1 MHLKLSV
8 VVGGLFLFGC
18 TAERP
23 PLPTQGPRADVP
35 GVAACPI
42 LTDIDG
48 MLVQLFP
55 AGGLLNASLLD
66 QARQQFAEIQLL
78 LATGD
83 LPGAQ
88 SRALGFADF
97 TIKAYR
103 AAQLLDPNGPAP
115 PTTQEGVVQ
124 LIDAVFCFVSLPPT
138 GLSPDALGPTGESGA
153 SEVIGLLGGDLVTG
167 ERLAG
172 LRVPPNA
179 VSDAHLFVITRRD
192 DLALQGT
199 CLGTALPQY
208 PLCYEFFVLPETRFA
223 VPVTVVVCQLEPPPA
238 EPIHS
243 RLVLAHPDPSD
254 PAAIDFTTRAA
265 DPLGLVCTDAV
276 LLPGA
281 IGGVLRRVGAFA
293 ARLILPSP
301 LFASH
306 GGMGGSI
313 GAFGGGGSFVAV
325 DSAADLVVDSV
336 SHSPE
341 QPTSLDSITVT
352 AWVRNGTPVAAGAFD
367 VAFAIGG
374 GPSPAVALG
383 GLSGNAS
390 AAVSVTIGPRA
401 AGTYQDTVTVDA
413 TNAVVEVNET
423 NNSLTSGAYT
433 VSQAGL
439 FTAP

>member
-1 MHLKLSV
+1 MHLKLSI

-18 TAERP
+18 TVERP
-23 PLPTQGPRADVP
+23 PLPTQGPRADVL
-35 GVAACPI
+35 GVAACPL

-48 MLVQLFP
+48 MLAQLFP
-55 AGGLLNASLLD
+55 AGALLDESLLD

-88 SRALGFADF
+88 SGTLGFADF
-97 TIKAYR
+97 AIKAYR
-103 AAQLLDPNGPAP
+103 AARLLDPNGPAP
-115 PTTQEGVVQ
+115 PATQEVVVR
-124 LIDAVFCFVSLPPT
+124 LIDAVFCFVSLPAT

-179 VSDAHLFVITRRD
+179 VSDPHLFLITRRD

-199 CLGTALPQY
+199 CLSTALHQY

-223 VPVTVVVCQLEPPPA
+223 VPVTVVVCQLEPPPE
-238 EPIHS
+238 EPIRS

-254 PAAIDFTTRAA
+254 PAAIEFTTRAA
-265 DPLGLVCTDAV
+265 DPFGLVCTDAV

-301 LFASH
+301 LYASH

-313 GAFGGGGSFVAV
+313 GGFGGGGSFVAV

-352 AWVRNGTPVAAGAFD
+352 AWVRNGSSVPASAFD

-374 GPSPAVALG
+374 GPSPVVALG
-383 GLSGNAS
+383 GLRGDAS
-390 AAVSVTIGPRA
+390 TPVSVTLGPRA

-413 TNAVVEVNET
+413 SNAVVEFNET
-423 NNSLTSGAYT
+423 NNSLTSAAYT

-439 FTAP
+439 FTPP

>member
-1 MHLKLSV
+1 MHLKLSI
-8 VVGGLFLFGC
+8 VVGGLFLLGC

-23 PLPTQGPRADVP
+23 PLPTQGPRTDVL

-55 AGGLLNASLLD
+55 AGGLLGQSLLD
-66 QARQQFAEIQLL
+66 QARRQFAEIQLR
-78 LATGD
+78 LAIGD
-83 LPGAQ
+83 LSGAQ
-88 SRALGFADF
+88 RGTLGFANF

-115 PTTQEGVVQ
+115 PTTQEGVVH

-138 GLSPDALGPTGESGA
+138 GLSPDALGPTGKSGA

-172 LRVPPNA
+172 LRVPANA
-179 VSDAHLFVITRRD
+179 VSDPHLFLITRRD

-199 CLGTALPQY
+199 CLSTALHQY

-223 VPVTVVVCQLEPPPA
+223 APVTVVVCQLEPPPG

-254 PAAIDFTTRAA
+254 PAAIEFTTRAA
-265 DPLGLVCTDAV
+265 DPFGLVCTDAV

-301 LFASH
+301 LYASH

-325 DSAADLVVDSV
+325 DSAPDLVVDSV
-336 SHSPE
+336 SHSPG

-390 AAVSVTIGPRA
+390 APVSVTIGPRA

-423 NNSLTSGAYT
+423 NNSLTSPAYT
-433 VSQAGL
+433 VRQAGL
-439 FTAP
+439 FTPP

>member
-1 MHLKLSV
+1 MHHKLSI

-23 PLPTQGPRADVP
+23 PLPTQGPRADVL

-42 LTDIDG
+42 LADIDG

-124 LIDAVFCFVSLPPT
+124 LIDAVFCFVSLPLT

-172 LRVPPNA
+172 LRVAPNA
-179 VSDAHLFVITRRD
+179 MSDPHLFLITRRD

-199 CLGTALPQY
+199 CLSTALPQY

-223 VPVTVVVCQLEPPPA
+223 VPGTVVVCQLEPPPE
-238 EPIHS
+238 EPIRG

-254 PAAIDFTTRAA
+254 PAAIEFTTRAA
-265 DPLGLVCTDAV
+265 DAFGLVCTEAV

-301 LFASH
+301 LYASH

-313 GAFGGGGSFVAV
+313 GG
-325 DSAADLVVDSV
+325 
-336 SHSPE
+336 
-341 QPTSLDSITVT
+341 
-352 AWVRNGTPVAAGAFD
+352 VR
-367 VAFAIGG
+367 GG
-374 GPSPAVALG
+374 GPSLAVA
-383 GLSGNAS
+383 AA
-390 AAVSVTIGPRA
+390 AAVGGDYAIPSPPDHTRVPPLPPA
-401 AGTYQDTVTVDA
+401 APSSRRGD
-413 TNAVVEVNET
+413 
-423 NNSLTSGAYT
+423 S
-433 VSQAGL
+433 
-439 FTAP
+439 

>member
-265 DPLGLVCTDAV
+265 D
-276 LLPGA
+276 
-281 IGGVLRRVGAFA
+281 
-293 ARLILPSP
+293 
-301 LFASH
+301 
-306 GGMGGSI
+306 
-313 GAFGGGGSFVAV
+313 
-325 DSAADLVVDSV
+325 LVVDSV

-352 AWVRNGTPVAAGAFD
+352 AWVRNGTPVAASAFD

-401 AGTYQDTVTVDA
+401 AGTYEDTVTVDA

-423 NNSLTSGAYT
+423 NNSLTSAAYT

-439 FTAP
+439 FTPP

>member
-124 LIDAVFCFVSLPPT
+124 LIDAVFCFVSLPLT

-167 ERLAG
+167 EKLAG

-179 VSDAHLFVITRRD
+179 MSDPHLFVITRRD

-199 CLGTALPQY
+199 CLSTALPQY

-223 VPVTVVVCQLEPPPA
+223 LPVTVVVCQLEPPPE

-243 RLVLAHPDPSD
+243 RLVLAHPDPSE
-254 PAAIDFTTRAA
+254 PAAIEFTTRAA

-281 IGGVLRRVGAFA
+281 IGGVLLR
-293 ARLILPSP
+293 
-301 LFASH
+301 
-306 GGMGGSI
+306 
-313 GAFGGGGSFVAV
+313 V
-325 DSAADLVVDSV
+325 DSAAALVVDSV

-341 QPTSLDSITVT
+341 QPPSLDSIPIT
-352 AWVRNGTPVAAGAFD
+352 AWVRNGTPVAASAFD

-390 AAVSVTIGPRA
+390 APVSVTIGPRA

-423 NNSLTSGAYT
+423 NNSLTSAAYT

-439 FTAP
+439 VTPP

>member
-124 LIDAVFCFVSLPPT
+124 LRSEEHTSELQSL
-138 GLSPDALGPTGESGA
+138 A
-153 SEVIGLLGGDLVTG
+153 
-167 ERLAG
+167 
-172 LRVPPNA
+172 
-179 VSDAHLFVITRRD
+179 
-192 DLALQGT
+192 
-199 CLGTALPQY
+199 Y
-208 PLCYEFFVLPETRFA
+208 
-223 VPVTVVVCQLEPPPA
+223 
-238 EPIHS
+238 
-243 RLVLAHPDPSD
+243 
-254 PAAIDFTTRAA
+254 
-265 DPLGLVCTDAV
+265 LVC
-276 LLPGA
+276 
-281 IGGVLRRVGAFA
+281 R
-293 ARLILPSP
+293 
-301 LFASH
+301 
-306 GGMGGSI
+306 
-313 GAFGGGGSFVAV
+313 
-325 DSAADLVVDSV
+325 
-336 SHSPE
+336 
-341 QPTSLDSITVT
+341 
-352 AWVRNGTPVAAGAFD
+352 
-367 VAFAIGG
+367 
-374 GPSPAVALG
+374 
-383 GLSGNAS
+383 
-390 AAVSVTIGPRA
+390 
-401 AGTYQDTVTVDA
+401 
-413 TNAVVEVNET
+413 
-423 NNSLTSGAYT
+423 
-433 VSQAGL
+433 
-439 FTAP
+439 

>member
-138 GLSPDALGPTGESGA
+138 GLSPDALGPRGESGA

-179 VSDAHLFVITRRD
+179 VSDPHLFVITRRG
-192 DLALQGT
+192 DLALHGT

-254 PAAIDFTTRAA
+254 PAAIEFTPRAA
-265 DPLGLVCTDAV
+265 DPLGLVCTDAL

-281 IGGVLRRVGAFA
+281 IGGGLRRVGAVA
-293 ARLILPSP
+293 GRVILAVP

-306 GGMGGSI
+306 GGVGGSI
-313 GAFGGGGSFVAV
+313 GAVGGGGALVARG
-325 DSAADLVVDSV
+325 
-336 SHSPE
+336 P
-341 QPTSLDSITVT
+341 
-352 AWVRNGTPVAAGAFD
+352 AGGP
-367 VAFAIGG
+367 GG
-374 GPSPAVALG
+374 G
-383 GLSGNAS
+383 
-390 AAVSVTIGPRA
+390 R
-401 AGTYQDTVTVDA
+401 
-413 TNAVVEVNET
+413 
-423 NNSLTSGAYT
+423 
-433 VSQAGL
+433 
-439 FTAP
+439 

>member
-138 GLSPDALGPTGESGA
+138 GLSPDALGPRGESGA
-153 SEVIGLLGGDLVTG
+153 SEVIGLLGGDLVTA

-179 VSDAHLFVITRRD
+179 VSDPHLFVITRRD

-223 VPVTVVVCQLEPPPA
+223 VPVTVVVCQLEPRPA

-254 PAAIDFTTRAA
+254 PPAIEFTPRAA
-265 DPLGLVCTDAV
+265 DPLGLVCTDAL

-281 IGGVLRRVGAFA
+281 IGGVLRRLGAVA
-293 ARLILPSP
+293 ARVVLPSP
-301 LFASH
+301 PLPRHRGVGRPVRARRGRRALSAR
-306 GGMGGSI
+306 GSC
-313 GAFGGGGSFVAV
+313 S
-325 DSAADLVVDSV
+325 
-336 SHSPE
+336 
-341 QPTSLDSITVT
+341 
-352 AWVRNGTPVAAGAFD
+352 GTLAGH
-367 VAFAIGG
+367 
-374 GPSPAVALG
+374 
-383 GLSGNAS
+383 
-390 AAVSVTIGPRA
+390 
-401 AGTYQDTVTVDA
+401 
-413 TNAVVEVNET
+413 
-423 NNSLTSGAYT
+423 
-433 VSQAGL
+433 
-439 FTAP
+439 